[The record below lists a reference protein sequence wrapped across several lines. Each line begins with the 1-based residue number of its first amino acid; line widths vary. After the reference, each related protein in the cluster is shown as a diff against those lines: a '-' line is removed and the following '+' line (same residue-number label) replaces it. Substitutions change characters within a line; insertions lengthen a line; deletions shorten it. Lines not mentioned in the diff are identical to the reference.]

1 MAMGDALAIILI
13 KLRNFKAV
21 DFARFHPGGSLGR
34 RLLTRVKDVMHTK
47 LPITQSGTS
56 LREAIL
62 TMTDGRMGLALVMD
76 QEKLKGI
83 ITDGDL
89 RRSMLKGIESL
100 DHAVDEFMTINPA
113 TISEEAMFADAE
125 QTMIERKIKAL
136 VAVNNNEN
144 VTGIVEIFD

>member
-1 MAMGDALAIILI
+1 
-13 KLRNFKAV
+13 
-21 DFARFHPGGSLGR
+21 
-34 RLLTRVKDVMHTK
+34 
-47 LPITQSGTS
+47 
-56 LREAIL
+56 
-62 TMTDGRMGLALVMD
+62 MTDGRMGLALVMD

-89 RRSMLKGIESL
+89 RRSMLKGIECL

-136 VAVNNNEN
+136 IAVNNNDK

>member
-1 MAMGDALAIILI
+1 
-13 KLRNFKAV
+13 
-21 DFARFHPGGSLGR
+21 
-34 RLLTRVKDVMHTK
+34 MH
-47 LPITQSGTS
+47 
-56 LREAIL
+56 
-62 TMTDGRMGLALVMD
+62 

-136 VAVNNNEN
+136 IAVNNEN
-144 VTGIVEIFD
+144 KVSGIVEIFD